1 MCHAHIFRNGD
12 LGNWS
17 GMAELKVK
25 VSGGVRFQKQ
35 VNGSAVDFGNLLR
48 SHCWAAM
55 IASEIPDD
63 KSKTGLNSWNGWEG
77 AHMTNSECIH

>member
-25 VSGGVRFQKQ
+25 VSGVRFQKQ
-35 VNGSAVDFGNLLR
+35 VNGSAVDFGNLLQ

-63 KSKTGLNSWNGWEG
+63 KGEMGLNSWNGWEG
-77 AHMTNSECIH
+77 AHSGCIH

>member
-25 VSGGVRFQKQ
+25 VSGGVRF
-35 VNGSAVDFGNLLR
+35 
-48 SHCWAAM
+48 
-55 IASEIPDD
+55 
-63 KSKTGLNSWNGWEG
+63 
-77 AHMTNSECIH
+77 